1 MSLNSLQPLV
11 HSFLNVFIRKFKP
24 LVKRYFVMNDLVSRI
39 DTSLKEKKMSWSAA
53 AVAIGL
59 SPQAPTKWKKGQIG
73 KDTLEDLANLLEKDV
88 GWLLTG
94 EESRRNAEIT
104 NKQVSLWSD
113 GDDVPLGYVA
123 IDFYNEVSVSA
134 GCGYMNQ
141 EQQSPLKLWFR
152 EDTLKDCNV
161 NPLAAK
167 VITVRGESMFP
178 ELVDGQAISVD
189 TSATRIYDG
198 EIYAFL
204 VGDDMKV
211 KFLFNWSEQGIGGF
225 KAVSRND
232 DKVRY
237 PDEYYS
243 PERIKN
249 ENIQVYGQYWWK
261 SETRKIRR

>member
-1 MSLNSLQPLV
+1 MNELV
-11 HSFLNVFIRKFKP
+11 L
-24 LVKRYFVMNDLVSRI
+24 RI
-39 DTSLKEKKMSWSAA
+39 NASLKEKKMSWSAA

-73 KDTLEDLANLLEKDV
+73 RDTLDALATLLEKDV
-88 GWLLTG
+88 GWLLSG
-94 EESRRNAEIT
+94 DESKRNAEIS
-104 NKQVSLWSD
+104 NKQVSLWSE
-113 GDDVPLGYVA
+113 GDELPIGYIA

-141 EQQSPLKLWFR
+141 EQRNPLKLWFR
-152 EDTLKDCNV
+152 EETLRDCNV
-161 NPLAAK
+161 NPSTAK
-167 VITVRGESMFP
+167 VVTVRGDSMFP
-178 ELVDGQAISVD
+178 ELSDGQSIAVD
-189 TSATRIYDG
+189 LSATRIYDG

-211 KFLFNWSEQGIGGF
+211 KYLFNWSAEGIGGF

-237 PDEYYS
+237 PDEHYS
-243 PERIKN
+243 PERIKD
-249 ENIQVYGQYWWK
+249 ENINIYGQYWWK